1 MQNMKNIT
9 SLTDYSSVNLTPM
22 SERLLKITWYYKE
35 FNKLKQEGKVDD
47 KVSYIISLLL
57 EREELFKRVILLLSK
72 GLCLQEYRIIRKNK
86 PFYYASHHHKVSK
99 LNELLRRIRTIDVIL
114 FSEMGEDYTKWLE
127 KEFKIKNLVI
137 VEEVKNTL
145 WSVYLWNGDGY
156 YFMSFIYKEGVEGVK
171 KVFKKYYSILQL
183 LTGELCLGYGGS
195 FTRRHYFYP
204 ELDDLNFI
212 NELYGDCNKHSVGE
226 GVFTFYFK
234 YIKRDS
240 INLYREL
247 CDFIIEEVELYEIER
262 FIVSWDEVIMRFNC
276 NNKQ

>member
-57 EREELFKRVILLLSK
+57 EREELFKRVILQLNK
-72 GLCLQEYRIIRKNK
+72 GLCLQEGRLLQKNLL
-86 PFYYASHHHKVSK
+86 FYYMTHNKKVGK
-99 LNELLRRIRTIDVIL
+99 LNELLRQIRTIDVIL

-137 VEEVKNTL
+137 VEDVRSTL

-156 YFMSFIYKEGVEGVK
+156 YFISFIYKEGVEGVK
-171 KVFKKYYSILQL
+171 KVFKKYYSLLQL
-183 LTGELCLGYGGS
+183 LTGELCLGHGSS

-204 ELDDLNFI
+204 KLDDLNFI
-212 NELYGDCNKHSVGE
+212 NELYGDCSKHSVGE
-226 GVFTFYFK
+226 NVFTFYFK

-240 INLYREL
+240 INLYKEL
-247 CDFIIEEVELYEIER
+247 CDFIIEEVELYEIED
-262 FIVSWDEVIMRFNC
+262 FIVPWDDVILKF
-276 NNKQ
+276 